1 MKEARNAAQATQ
13 RSAQAARRSAPAET
27 GEPVVPIPTNPKP
40 PGLRARYKTPCKVCG
55 RWGHFWCKQGP
66 REAEVPAATEA
77 QAELT
82 APPAEMPANINAIIT
97 LGDES
102 EDYWVGVKLAE
113 LGSSHGRQLKVLWY
127 QRN

>member
-1 MKEARNAAQATQ
+1 VKEARNAAQATQ

-40 PGLRARYKTPCKVCG
+40 PGLHARYKTPCKVCG

-77 QAELT
+77 QAEPS
-82 APPAEMPANINAIIT
+82 APPAEMLANINAIIT